1 MDTFEWTEETPVTA
15 NNMNEME
22 NILNGNITSSIAN
35 QYNLISDSDAV
46 KTGRQIDGKDEYV
59 KRFHFT
65 EINSV
70 STFSKNLGFTLND
83 VIITSYD
90 AWAYTNSSNWMPM
103 PMGDFS
109 NATGYAIRF
118 GLIDTSNTLQLNT
131 INTNFSNAYI
141 NIYYIYRN

>member
-1 MDTFEWTEETPVTA
+1 MDTFEWTEETSVTA

-35 QYNLISDSDAV
+35 QYNLITDGNAV

-65 EINSV
+65 GINSV
-70 STFSKNLGFTLND
+70 SAFTKSLGFTLSD
-83 VIITSYD
+83 VMITQTYGTAYSNSY
-90 AWAYTNSSNWMPM
+90 NWFPI
-103 PMGDFS
+103 PMGDFLGG
-109 NATGYAIRF
+109 NNYAVRYNLIAT
-118 GLIDTSNTLQLNT
+118 NNVLQLNT
-131 INTNFSNAYI
+131 ANTNFSEADI